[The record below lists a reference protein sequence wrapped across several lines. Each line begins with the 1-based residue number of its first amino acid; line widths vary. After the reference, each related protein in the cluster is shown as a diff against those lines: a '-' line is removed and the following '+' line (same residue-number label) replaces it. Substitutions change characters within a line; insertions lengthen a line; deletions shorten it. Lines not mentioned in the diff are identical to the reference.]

1 MSAPYVVC
9 CVQHGEITV
18 VGRYEAPGDAKRQM
32 RAVGPTGHV
41 VCGGEAFAVHPN
53 MDPALSKKL
62 DKLLD
67 NDTHPALREPAPAP
81 AESEPEGDD
90 EGTEPDDEA
99 GEPEETTE
107 PAGAEASGGE
117 SAEAGE
123 GSEPELTED
132 QQLVL
137 RAIERA
143 GGLRPLATAIEYHST
158 SLCSAKTG
166 SRALSAP
173 LRAKLE
179 AYLAKTLRAWL
190 TDGAPAPVS
199 KPSRAAQVEP
209 VAPRASKRRAP
220 SVAPAPIPVM
230 AFPEERTV
238 TVTVPESLARG
249 LYQSAREA
257 GDDKAALLWGD
268 ALFGGAS

>member
-1 MSAPYVVC
+1 ME
-9 CVQHGEITV
+9 GI
-18 VGRYEAPGDAKRQM
+18 RL
-32 RAVGPTGHV
+32 RASNRKELSHDRRHRPT
-41 VCGGEAFAVHPN
+41 
-53 MDPALSKKL
+53 
-62 DKLLD
+62 
-67 NDTHPALREPAPAP
+67 RR
-81 AESEPEGDD
+81 DD

-143 GGLRPLATAIEYHST
+143 GGLRPLATTIEYHST

-166 SRALSAP
+166 SKALSAP

-179 AYLAKTLRAWL
+179 AYLASPN
-190 TDGAPAPVS
+190 APTPASVS

>member
-1 MSAPYVVC
+1 MSAQYIVC

-41 VCGGEAFAVHPN
+41 VCGSEAFAVHPN
-53 MDPALSKKL
+53 MDPTLAKKL

-179 AYLAKTLRAWL
+179 AYLASPN
-190 TDGAPAPVS
+190 APTPASVS